1 MVGGN
6 GSFTPAL
13 RRALRA
19 EGTYGGLSL
28 TSHLIRI
35 QRHAGAGADAHDGAR
50 SPGRAQCNLYLGIGH
65 MHRGEGLLNRH
76 LCAPTTVVPTTA
88 PYTLRQGRRCMQVL
102 RTAPLSSPQA
112 RQPSRQ
118 DAGALG
124 ARRGAERV
132 IPCGG
137 GAPRAQA
144 SSAGVHQAT
153 CEGAREPLIA
163 SLIACRCPS
172 SYLRGRERATDCL
185 PHCMQVSIKLLARA
199 RENQKARGG
208 GGGGGGEA
216 DSELKRLKK
225 RLQQLK
231 ASGDC
236 LSASDDL

>member
-76 LCAPTTVVPTTA
+76 LCAPTTMVPTTA
-88 PYTLRQGRRCMQVL
+88 PHTLRRAALHASAQNGAPLFPTGTATVTTRRRRLGSAPRRRTRHPGRRR
-102 RTAPLSSPQA
+102 RTASS
-112 RQPSRQ
+112 S
-118 DAGALG
+118 
-124 ARRGAERV
+124 V
-132 IPCGG
+132 I
-137 GAPRAQA
+137 
-144 SSAGVHQAT
+144 
-153 CEGAREPLIA
+153 
-163 SLIACRCPS
+163 CRCPS